1 MLDRRVSLQ
10 WLRQL
15 EMLRQVV
22 LAEIRCLEQLLYQN
36 DVRATSRS
44 FADQFLGARHVG
56 LAIPTACHLGGRY
69 RYRAHLIRFLL
80 QSLKTWGESSRSRA
94 RTLRDRDFEID
105 AEWNS

>member
-10 WLRQL
+10 RLRQL

-69 RYRAHLIRFLL
+69 RYRAHLIRLPL
-80 QSLKTWGESSRSRA
+80 AIAQNVGGELALTSSHSSRPGFR
-94 RTLRDRDFEID
+94 
-105 AEWNS
+105 N